1 MGFKNI
7 VILTGAGISADS
19 GLATFRD
26 SGGLW
31 EQYELTDIATPEA
44 FHKDPILVWKFYSLR
59 RIQAAK
65 AKPNLA
71 HISLVEFARKNPE
84 KSVTLITQN
93 VDVLHLR
100 ADLNEVLPPLT
111 MHGNLHESR
120 CSQCEEVY
128 IDDFSYFNEAGDY
141 APTQLNLCPVSLRAA
156 PNYLH
161 HYNLKFQSFLPL
173 SPCCGKLLRPNIVW
187 FGEYPMH
194 MQRIQTELKKCDLF
208 ISIGTSGNVYPA
220 AGFLQEARAR
230 GAKTVCLNKEEI
242 IQSEYCDEFIEGRA
256 IEIVPRYLAKLT

>member
-1 MGFKNI
+1 MNYKNI

-31 EQYELTDIATPEA
+31 DQYEITDIATPEA
-44 FHKDPILVWKFYSLR
+44 FERDPILVWKFYSLR

-71 HISLVEFARKNPE
+71 HTSLVDFARKHSE
-84 KSVTLITQN
+84 KNVTLITQN
-93 VDVLHLR
+93 VDVLHFR
-100 ADLNEVLPPLT
+100 ADPDEVLPPLA

-120 CSQCEEVY
+120 CHQCGEVY
-128 IDDFSYFNEAGDY
+128 FDDYSYFNESGNY
-141 APTQLNLCPVSLRAA
+141 APIRLELCNSSQRAA

-161 HYNLKFQSFLPL
+161 HYKLKYQRFLPL
-173 SPCCGKLLRPNIVW
+173 SPCCGNLLRPNIVW
-187 FGEYPMH
+187 FGEFPMH
-194 MQRIQTELKKCDLF
+194 MQRIQSELKKCDLF

-220 AGFLQEARAR
+220 AGFMQLAHAN

-242 IQSEYCDEFIEGRA
+242 IQSNYCDEYIEGRA
-256 IEIVPRYLAKLT
+256 IEIVPPYFEKLT